1 MKSFIITMLGHEL
14 SEQLSSECRA
24 QAAKIGINVE
34 IFEAIWGRDYEKHL
48 AKLNIRLGRQ
58 KLSKMT
64 LGHYGNF
71 LSHYYL
77 WKKCINDQEPYLV
90 LEHDG
95 WLLREIPENIFDQFD
110 DVCKL
115 DCYSPFMKTDGGYDV
130 VVDKDLT
137 SPVAVHSIL
146 DIPKLTGYS
155 DALRFKKR
163 AGCYSSGVYAYIIKP
178 RGAKKLIDWINEN
191 GFLATDNQVNTNVM
205 DVKVCIP
212 PVARLHPVM
221 KNREIIGQM
230 STSRQSPNP
239 HTGTGME
246 YAEQQ

>member
-24 QAAKIGINVE
+24 QAAKFGINVE

-48 AKLNIRLGRQ
+48 AKLNISLGKQ

-71 LSHYYL
+71 LSHFYL
-77 WKKCINDQEPYLV
+77 WMACVKDNKPYLV

-130 VVDKDLT
+130 IVDKDLT

-146 DIPKLTGYS
+146 DIPKLTGYR
-155 DALRFKKR
+155 DALRCKKR

-178 RGAKKLIDWINEN
+178 RGAKKLINWINEN

-221 KNREIIGQM
+221 KSREIIGQM

>member
-1 MKSFIITMLGHEL
+1 MKSVIITMLGHEL

-24 QAAKIGINVE
+24 QAAKIGVNVE
-34 IFEAIWGRDYEKHL
+34 IFEAIWGRDYAEHL
-48 AKLNIRLGRQ
+48 EKLNIRLGRQ

-77 WKKCINDQEPYLV
+77 WTKCFNEQEPYLV

-95 WLLREIPENIFDQFD
+95 WLLRKIPDDILDQFD
-110 DVCKL
+110 DLCKL
-115 DCYSPFMKTDGGYDV
+115 DCYSPFMKKDGGYDAI
-130 VVDKDLT
+130 VDQDTT

-146 DIPKLTGYS
+146 DIPKLTGYD
-155 DALRFKKR
+155 DALRFKKQ

-178 RGAKKLIDWINEN
+178 QGAKKLIDWINEN

-221 KNREIIGQM
+221 KSREIIGQM

-246 YAEQQ
+246 NAEQK